1 MVDRQITT
9 FFNKVYDDTY
19 NKILTYVTGK
29 CGNSEDIA
37 DIMQETYL
45 ELYIVFVKKGIDYIK
60 NIDAFVYKVAKAKDY
75 RHYTFSEKLKLFLP
89 LFARNEDDEEVNIVD
104 MNLSDVSLEDDVANK
119 HLLEQIAAYISAK
132 PDVVR
137 RIFYLFYAC
146 ELTIAQIAERLSMSE
161 SGVKNKLYRTVKE
174 IRELYGK
181 ESVGNERK

>member
-29 CGNSEDIA
+29 CGNTEDIA
-37 DIMQETYL
+37 DIMQEIYL
-45 ELYIVFVKKGIDYIK
+45 EVYIVFMKKGIEYVK
-60 NIDAFVYKVAKAKDY
+60 NTDAFVYKVAKAKVY
-75 RHYTFSEKLKLFLP
+75 RHYTFSERLKLFIP
-89 LFARNEDDEEVNIVD
+89 LLAKNEDDEEVNVVD
-104 MNLSDVSLEDDVANK
+104 INLSDVSLEDDVANK
-119 HLLEQIAAYISAK
+119 FLLAKITAYISSK
-132 PDVVR
+132 PDIVR

-174 IRELYGK
+174 VRELYGK
-181 ESVGNERK
+181 ESAGNE